1 MALIDMIARIWHG
14 YTALENADR
23 YQALLLETIFPGIEA
38 RSITGYRGIR
48 LDRRNVPE
56 GVEFVTTM
64 LFSSLDAVREFAGP
78 DHTTSVVP
86 AAAQALL
93 SRYDSSAVHYEI
105 VYLSPGIAP

>member
-1 MALIDMIARIWHG
+1 MIARVWHG
-14 YTALENADR
+14 WTTTDRADR
-23 YQALLLETIFPGIEA
+23 YQRLLLDTIFPGIEA
-38 RSITGYRGIR
+38 RSIAGYRGIR

-93 SRYDSSAVHYEI
+93 SRYDASAVHYDI
-105 VYLSPGIAP
+105 VHLSPGISPE